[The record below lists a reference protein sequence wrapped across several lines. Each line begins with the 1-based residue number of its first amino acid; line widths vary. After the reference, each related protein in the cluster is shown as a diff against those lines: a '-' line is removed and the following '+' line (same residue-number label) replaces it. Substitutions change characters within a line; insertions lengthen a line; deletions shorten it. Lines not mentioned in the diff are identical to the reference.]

1 MSISPNA
8 VADTAE
14 HIGAPGGRRWRKLR
28 ILASAF
34 ALLALFLAVGITMTI
49 GWRPFIGP
57 RARPLSARRFE
68 ATTQR
73 LERGR
78 YIFMGLSSCVHC
90 HSPLAMLQRG
100 FPPVAGMTGAGQV
113 FPEASLPGR
122 IVVPNLTP
130 DTETGS
136 GNWTD
141 DQLARAIREGI
152 GHDGRTLFPAMP
164 YQNFREMSDE
174 DVASV
179 VVFLRSLPPI
189 HHELPK
195 TEITFPVKYL
205 INSLPQPVTA
215 RVIAPD
221 PNDRVQWGKYLV
233 RMANCANCHTARA
246 ADGKPV
252 PGMDFAGGTTIAIE
266 GETTA
271 TANLTPDVSGIS
283 YYDEALFIKALRTGF
298 VGARP
303 LSSVMPFVIFRNL
316 SDDDLKAMFAYLKTL
331 TPVHHRIDNS
341 LPPTYCRLCRHQ
353 HGAGDQN

>member
-1 MSISPNA
+1 ML
-8 VADTAE
+8 
-14 HIGAPGGRRWRKLR
+14 KR
-28 ILASAF
+28 ILVSAL
-34 ALLALFLAVGITMTI
+34 ALLAVLFVAGITMTI

-57 RARPLSARRFE
+57 RARPLTARRFE
-68 ATTQR
+68 STTQR

-90 HSPLAMLQRG
+90 HSPFDRSQRG
-100 FPPVAGMTGAGQV
+100 FPPVAGMTGVGQI
-113 FPEASLPGR
+113 FPEDSFPGR
-122 IVVPNLTP
+122 IVAPNLTP
-130 DTETGS
+130 DAQTGS

-152 GHDGRTLFPAMP
+152 GHDGRTLFPVMP

-179 VVFLRSLPPI
+179 VVFLRSLPPV

-205 INSLPQPVTA
+205 INSLPQPITS
-215 RVIAPD
+215 RVVAPD
-221 PNDRVQWGKYLV
+221 PGDRVQWGKYLV
-233 RMANCANCHTARA
+233 RMANCAGCHSARA
-246 ADGKPV
+246 ADGRPL
-252 PGMDFAGGTTIAIE
+252 PGMDFAGGTPITIE

-271 TANLTPDVSGIS
+271 GANLTPDASGIP

-298 VGARP
+298 VGTRQ

-331 TPVHHRIDNS
+331 APVHHRVDSS
-341 LPPTYCRLCRHQ
+341 LPPTYCRLCRHK